1 MRLVADSG
9 LWGTGPGH
17 EPLAATPLVALV
29 EVSGAVLS
37 WMVDDP
43 PGDAATRITFTDL
56 SRADWLWRVLGE
68 SGHLAV
74 ASALEAVGAVGA
86 VAPTTEARPSIE
98 LAGVDIVPGSV
109 DPLRRLAVG
118 HWLRRWWPASRADG
132 IAGLDRALLDVE
144 IALLT
149 SGAQGYFTDDTLDSD
164 VVGLLAP
171 HASAL
176 ITHVRDVDPRILD
189 LVRAG
194 AGLADEVGVDAAG
207 WPQLY
212 AALDDSGTILVMPSG
227 RRDDYALAAGAG
239 AGARGA
245 VPIARGVASIS
256 WSAVP
261 PGIFDA
267 GENTVDWTV
276 VVAGTAVAAV
286 VRAAVIGPDPA
297 TGIAVQ
303 LRSGA
308 IGGSGALDAD
318 GGATLPLV
326 DDQQRPVTESAAWDH
341 DWSAT
346 TVIIGGEVM
355 ETLETR
361 ERVRRW
367 ARARLDR
374 PPNDAFLAEVL
385 AAESDY

>member
-9 LWGTGPGH
+9 LWVAGH
-17 EPLAATPLVALV
+17 DTEAPPLAAVV

-37 WMVDDP
+37 WTIDGPREASQITLTDP
-43 PGDAATRITFTDL
+43 
-56 SRADWLWRVLGE
+56 SRADWMWRVLGE
-68 SGHLAV
+68 AGHVAL
-74 ASALEAVGAVGA
+74 ASALQAADE
-86 VAPTTEARPSIE
+86 PRTIE

-118 HWLRRWWPASRADG
+118 HWLRRWWPASRQDG

-144 IALLT
+144 VALLT
-149 SGAQGYFTDDTLDSD
+149 AGAQGYFFDDTLDSD
-164 VVGLLAP
+164 VVELLAP

-176 ITHVRDVDPRILD
+176 ITHVQGGDRRILD

-194 AGLADEVGVDAAG
+194 AGLADEVGVDEAG
-207 WPQLY
+207 WSELY
-212 AALDDSGTILVMPSG
+212 AALDDSSIVVAQPSG

-239 AGARGA
+239 AEPRAA
-245 VPIARGVASIS
+245 VPIARGVASFD

-261 PGIFDA
+261 PATFDA
-267 GENTVDWTV
+267 GENTIDWSV
-276 VVAGTAVAAV
+276 EVAGAAVVAV

-297 TGIAVQ
+297 IGVAVQ

-308 IGGSGALDAD
+308 ISGSGALDAD
-318 GGATLPLV
+318 GRATLSLI

-346 TVIIGGEVM
+346 SVIIGAPVSGAT
-355 ETLETR
+355 ETRETR

-374 PPNDAFLAEVL
+374 PADDAFLAEIL